1 MNSTKYFCK
10 DFPLYK
16 EKDRYMHWLHITVF
30 YIYSVYHSDFV

>member
-16 EKDRYMHWLHITVF
+16 EKDRYMQIMHITVF
-30 YIYSVYHSDFV
+30 YIDSVANSEFV